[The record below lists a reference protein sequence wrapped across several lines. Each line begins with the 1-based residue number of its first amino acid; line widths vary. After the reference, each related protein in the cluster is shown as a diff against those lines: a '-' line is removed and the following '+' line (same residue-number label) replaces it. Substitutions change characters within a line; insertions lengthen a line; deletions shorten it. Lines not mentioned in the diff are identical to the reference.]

1 MGKLDLKL
9 LGPGTKHQV
18 ANRQGQVT
26 IIGTNVLTTILV
38 SKFKLGRHSWDLN
51 LNDTNISSFL
61 IILSS
66 RASVTITAIVWT
78 KTAFAVTLLRLT
90 TGAAKRFVW
99 FIIIT
104 LNIVMGVSA
113 MVPWIQC
120 QPLEKTWSPAVAGT
134 CWAAGVGTKVWIATG
149 GQFHVA
155 NWSEVT
161 C

>member
-1 MGKLDLKL
+1 M
-9 LGPGTKHQV
+9 
-18 ANRQGQVT
+18 
-26 IIGTNVLTTILV
+26 GTNVLTTILV

-51 LNDTNISSFL
+51 LNDANISSFL

-90 TGAAKRFVW
+90 TGAAKHFVW

-104 LNIVMGVSA
+104 LTIFGAVSA

-120 QPLEKTWSPAVAGT
+120 GPVEKTWNPAMAGT
-134 CWAAGVGTKVWIATG
+134 CWENGVGTKIWIATG
-149 GQFHVA
+149 GECLSYIPRNGMRSIA
-155 NWSEVT
+155 DT
-161 C
+161 